1 MLMYSVRR
9 LITAVVILFGA
20 SFLIYNL
27 VAIAG
32 DPLEDLRVS
41 TSPNKEALIAQRIE
55 ALDLNTPAPL
65 RYFSWLGGVLGCFAG
80 KCDFGQNLAGTPVTQ
95 LLSNAVA
102 QTLTLV
108 VAATVLSILIGVSL
122 GIISALRQYSGLDY
136 TVTFASFLFFSLPS
150 FWIAVLLK
158 EFVAIG
164 FNDFLRDPV
173 ISIPTTLLIAVIA
186 GAFWYSAS
194 FGKQKTRY
202 LMGVLGFVLT
212 AGAIVFVST
221 TEWFSRPFL
230 GLPFII
236 PLGLAAALIFT
247 ILVSGLRNRRALSAG
262 LALVVVGA
270 AAYFPIQGLL
280 SQATLL
286 MLVLITLA
294 FMALGVAAGLIAG
307 GYDKGQGARVGMLTG
322 LTMALLI
329 IVDRFMQAWPAYV
342 ANGRIK
348 GRPIPTANA
357 STPNLQGDFWIL
369 STDTLTHILLPTI
382 ALTLI
387 SLASYS
393 RYSRASMLEIMNQ
406 DYIRTARAKG
416 VSERSVVMK
425 HAFRNALIP
434 LATII
439 AMDIGA
445 IIGGAAITERIFAFK
460 GMGTLFLDSL
470 AHTDPNPVM
479 GVFLLTG
486 IMALVFNL
494 VADLLYSAL
503 DPRVR
508 VKAS

>member
-9 LITAVVILFGA
+9 LITAVFILFGA

-32 DPLEDLRVS
+32 DPLEELRVS
-41 TSPNKEALIAQRIE
+41 TSPNKEALIAQRIA
-55 ALDLNTPAPL
+55 ALDLDTPAPL
-65 RYFSWLGGVLGCFAG
+65 RYFKWLGGVLGCFAG

-95 LLSNAVA
+95 LLSNAVY

-108 VAATVLSILIGVSL
+108 LAATILAILIGVCL
-122 GIISALRQYSGLDY
+122 GIVSALRQYSGLDY

-158 EFVAIG
+158 EFLAIG
-164 FNDFLRDPV
+164 FNDFLRNPV
-173 ISIPTTLLIAVIA
+173 VTIPTTLLISALA
-186 GAFWYSAS
+186 GLFWYAAS

-202 LMGVLGFVLT
+202 LMGLVGFTLT
-212 AGAIVFVST
+212 AGAIIFVSAT
-221 TEWFSRPFL
+221 HWFLTPFL
-230 GLPFII
+230 GIPFIL
-236 PLGLAAALIFT
+236 PLGLVAALTFT
-247 ILVSGLRNRRALSAG
+247 VLVSGLRNRRALGAG
-262 LALVVVGA
+262 LSMVVVGLV
-270 AAYFPIQGLL
+270 AYFPIQGLL
-280 SQATLL
+280 AQATLL
-286 MLVLITLA
+286 MVVIVTAA
-294 FMALGVAAGLIAG
+294 FMALGVILGLGWG

-322 LTMALLI
+322 LAMALLI
-329 IVDRFMQAWPAYV
+329 IADRFMQAWPSYL
-342 ANGRIK
+342 NSGRIK

-357 STPNLQGDFWIL
+357 STPNLQGDFWIHGI
-369 STDTLTHILLPTI
+369 DTMTHILLPTI

-460 GMGTLFLDSL
+460 GMGTLFLDAL
-470 AHTDPNPVM
+470 AQTDPNPVM

-486 IMALVFNL
+486 IMALTFNL

-508 VKAS
+508 VKA

>member
-9 LITAVVILFGA
+9 LITAVFILFGA

-32 DPLEDLRVS
+32 DPLEELRTS
-41 TSPNKEALIAQRIE
+41 ISPNKEALIAQRID
-55 ALDLNTPAPL
+55 ALDLDVPAPL
-65 RYFSWLGGVLGCFAG
+65 RYFTWLGGVLGCFAG

-95 LLSNAVA
+95 LLSNAVY

-164 FNDFLRDPV
+164 FNDFLRNPV
-173 ISIPTTLLIAVIA
+173 VTIPTTLLISVLA
-186 GAFWYSAS
+186 GLFWYSAS

-202 LMGVLGFVLT
+202 LMGLLGFVIT

-221 TEWFSRPFL
+221 TKWFLTPFL
-230 GLPFII
+230 GIPFML
-236 PLGLAAALIFT
+236 PLGLGAAIIFT
-247 ILVSGLRNRRALSAG
+247 ILVSGLRNRRALGAG
-262 LALVVVGA
+262 LTMVLVGL
-270 AAYFPIQGLL
+270 AAYFPLQDLL
-280 SQATLL
+280 DLATML
-286 MLVLITLA
+286 MVILIALA
-294 FMALGVAAGLIAG
+294 FMALGWVVGLLWG

-322 LTMALLI
+322 LIMALLI
-329 IVDRFMQAWPAYV
+329 IADRFMQAWPAYIS
-342 ANGRIK
+342 NSRIK

-369 STDTLTHILLPTI
+369 NTDTLTHILLPTI

-439 AMDIGA
+439 AMDIGG

-486 IMALVFNL
+486 ILALVFNL

-508 VKAS
+508 VKA

>member
-9 LITAVVILFGA
+9 LLVAVFILFGA

-32 DPLEDLRVS
+32 DPLEELRVS
-41 TSPNKEALIAQRIE
+41 IAPNKEALIAQRIE
-55 ALDLNTPAPL
+55 ALDLNTPAPI
-65 RYFSWLGGVLGCFAG
+65 RYFKWLGGVLGCFAG
-80 KCDFGQNLAGTPVTQ
+80 QCDFGQNLAGTPVTN
-95 LLSNAVA
+95 LLSNAIY

-108 VAATVLSILIGVSL
+108 VAATILSILIGISL
-122 GIISALRQYSGLDY
+122 GIVSALRQYSGLDY

-164 FNDFLRDPV
+164 FNNFLRDPV
-173 ISIPTTLLIAVIA
+173 ISIPLTLLISLIA
-186 GAFWYSAS
+186 GFFWYSAS
-194 FGKQKTRY
+194 FGKPKTRY
-202 LMGVLGFVLT
+202 LMGLTGFALT
-212 AGAIVFVST
+212 AGAIIFVSAT
-221 TEWFSRPFL
+221 GWFLTPFL
-230 GLPFII
+230 GLPFLLL
-236 PLGLAAALIFT
+236 LGLLTAFTTT
-247 ILVSGLRNRRALSAG
+247 ILVSGLRNRRALWTGLAMVL
-262 LALVVVGA
+262 LALVI
-270 AAYFPIQGLL
+270 YFPIQGLL
-280 SQATLL
+280 DQATFL
-286 MLVLITLA
+286 MLIIISLALVLLG
-294 FMALGVAAGLIAG
+294 LGVGYLAG
-307 GYDKGQGARVGMLTG
+307 GYDKGQNARVGLITG
-322 LTMALLI
+322 LVMGLLI
-329 IVDRFMQAWPAYV
+329 FADRFMQAWPDYIS
-342 ANGRIK
+342 NSRIK

-369 STDTLTHILLPTI
+369 GLDTMTHILLPTI

-425 HAFRNALIP
+425 HAFRNSLIP

-439 AMDIGA
+439 AMDIGG
-445 IIGGAAITERIFAFK
+445 IIGGAAVTERIFAFK

-479 GVFLLTG
+479 GVFLVTG
-486 IMALVFNL
+486 IMALIFNL

-508 VKAS
+508 VKA

>member
-9 LITAVVILFGA
+9 LITAVFILFGA

-32 DPLEDLRVS
+32 DPLEELRVS
-41 TSPNKEALIAQRIE
+41 TAPNKEALIAQRIA
-55 ALDLNTPAPL
+55 ALDLDTPAPL
-65 RYFSWLGGVLGCFAG
+65 RYFKWLGGVLGCFAG

-95 LLSNAVA
+95 LLSNAIY

-108 VAATVLSILIGVSL
+108 VAATILSILIGVSL
-122 GIISALRQYSGLDY
+122 GIVSALRQYSGLDY
-136 TVTFASFLFFSLPS
+136 TITFASFLFFSLPS

-164 FNDFLRDPV
+164 FNDFLRNP
-173 ISIPTTLLIAVIA
+173 SLTIPTTLIISLIA
-186 GAFWYSAS
+186 GLFWYAAS

-202 LMGVLGFVLT
+202 LMGLLGFAVT
-212 AGAIVFVST
+212 AGAIIFVSST
-221 TEWFSRPFL
+221 LWFRTPFL
-230 GLPFII
+230 GLPFIL
-236 PLGLAAALIFT
+236 PLGVAAAVIFT
-247 ILVSGLRNRRALSAG
+247 ILVSGLRNRRALAAG
-262 LALVVVGA
+262 LAMVVVGVV
-270 AAYFPIQGLL
+270 AYFPIQGLL
-280 SQATLL
+280 NQATFL
-286 MLVLITLA
+286 MTVVIAAA
-294 FMALGVAAGLIAG
+294 FMVLGVIAGYIAG
-307 GYDKGQGARVGMLTG
+307 GYDKGQGARVGLLTG
-322 LTMALLI
+322 LVMALLI
-329 IVDRFMQAWPAYV
+329 IADRFMQAWPSYI
-342 ANGRIK
+342 ANSRIK

-357 STPNLQGDFWIL
+357 STPNLQGDFWIMGI
-369 STDTLTHILLPTI
+369 DTMTHILLPTI

-416 VSERSVVMK
+416 VSERTVVMK

-439 AMDIGA
+439 AMDIGG

-460 GMGTLFLDSL
+460 GMGTLFLDAL
-470 AHTDPNPVM
+470 HMTDAAPVM
-479 GVFLLTG
+479 GVFLITG

-508 VKAS
+508 VKA

>member
-1 MLMYSVRR
+1 MFMYSVRR
-9 LITAVVILFGA
+9 LITAGFILFGA

-32 DPLEDLRVS
+32 DPLEELMVS
-41 TSPNKEALIAQRIE
+41 TSPNKEALIAQRIN
-55 ALDLNTPAPL
+55 ALDLDTPAPI
-65 RYFSWLGGVLGCFAG
+65 RYFKWLGGVLGCFAG

-95 LLSNAVA
+95 LLSNAIY

-108 VAATVLSILIGVSL
+108 VAATILAILIGVCL
-122 GIISALRQYSGLDY
+122 GIVSALRQYSGLDY

-158 EFVAIG
+158 EFIAIG
-164 FNDFLRDPV
+164 FNDFLRNPIV
-173 ISIPTTLLIAVIA
+173 TIPTTLLISVLA
-186 GAFWYSAS
+186 GLFWYSAS

-202 LMGVLGFVLT
+202 LMGLLGFVVT
-212 AGAIVFVST
+212 AGAIVFIST
-221 TEWFSRPFL
+221 TTWFLKPFL
-230 GLPFII
+230 GIPFML
-236 PLGLAAALIFT
+236 PLGVAAAVVFT
-247 ILVSGLRNRRALSAG
+247 ILVSGLRNRRALGAG
-262 LALVVVGA
+262 ISMVVVGL
-270 AAYFPIQGLL
+270 AAYFPIQDLL
-280 SQATLL
+280 SQATFL
-286 MLVLITLA
+286 MVVIVVAA
-294 FMALGVAAGLIAG
+294 FMALGVIAGMLWG

-322 LTMALLI
+322 LAMALLI
-329 IVDRFMQAWPAYV
+329 IADRFMQAWPDYIN
-342 ANGRIK
+342 NGRIK

-357 STPNLQGDFWIL
+357 ATPNLQGDFWIHGI
-369 STDTLTHILLPTI
+369 DVMTHILLPTI

-445 IIGGAAITERIFAFK
+445 IIGGAAVTERIFAFK

-470 AHTDPNPVM
+470 AQTDPNPVM
-479 GVFLLTG
+479 GVFLVTG
-486 IMALVFNL
+486 IMALLFNL

-508 VKAS
+508 VKA

>member
-1 MLMYSVRR
+1 MFMYSLRR
-9 LITAVVILFGA
+9 LITAVFILFGA

-32 DPLEDLRVS
+32 DPLEELRVS
-41 TSPNKEALIAQRIE
+41 TSPNKEALIAQRIN
-55 ALDLNTPAPL
+55 ALDLDTPAPI
-65 RYFSWLGGVLGCFAG
+65 RYFKWLGGVLGCFAG

-95 LLSNAVA
+95 LLSSAIV

-108 VAATVLSILIGVSL
+108 VAATILSILIGVSL
-122 GIISALRQYSGLDY
+122 GIVSALRQYSGLDY

-158 EFVAIG
+158 EFLAIG
-164 FNDFLRDPV
+164 FNDFLRNPV
-173 ISIPTTLLIAVIA
+173 VTLPTTLLISLIA
-186 GAFWYSAS
+186 GIFWYSAS

-202 LMGVLGFVLT
+202 LMGLLGFVVT
-212 AGAIVFVST
+212 AGAIIFVSAT
-221 TEWFSRPFL
+221 TWFLTPFL
-230 GLPFII
+230 GIPFML
-236 PLGLAAALIFT
+236 PLGVAAAVIFT
-247 ILVSGLRNRRALSAG
+247 ILVSGLRNRRALGAG
-262 LALVVVGA
+262 LSMVVVGLA
-270 AAYFPIQGLL
+270 VYFPIQELL
-280 SQATLL
+280 AQATLL
-286 MLVLITLA
+286 MVIIVMAA
-294 FMALGVAAGLIAG
+294 FMALGVIAGLIWG
-307 GYDKGQGARVGMLTG
+307 GYDKGQGTRVGLLTG
-322 LTMALLI
+322 LAMSLLI
-329 IVDRFMQAWPAYV
+329 IADRFMQAWPDYISNSRV
-342 ANGRIK
+342 K

-357 STPNLQGDFWIL
+357 STPNLQGDFWIQGI
-369 STDTLTHILLPTI
+369 DTMTHILLPTI

-439 AMDIGA
+439 AMDIGG

-479 GVFLLTG
+479 GVFLITG
-486 IMALVFNL
+486 IMALIFNL

-508 VKAS
+508 VKA

>member
-9 LITAVVILFGA
+9 LITAVFILFGA

-41 TSPNKEALIAQRIE
+41 TLPNKDALIAQRIA
-55 ALDLNTPAPL
+55 ALDLDTPAPI
-65 RYFSWLGGVLGCFAG
+65 RYFKWLGGVLGCFAG

-95 LLSNAVA
+95 LLSNAIY

-108 VAATVLSILIGVSL
+108 VAATILSILIGVSL
-122 GIISALRQYSGLDY
+122 GIVSALRQYSGLDY
-136 TVTFASFLFFSLPS
+136 TITFASFLFFSLPS

-164 FNDFLRDPV
+164 FNDFLRNPV
-173 ISIPTTLLIAVIA
+173 VTIPTTLLISVIA
-186 GAFWYSAS
+186 GFFWYAAS

-202 LMGVLGFVLT
+202 LMGLLGFAIT
-212 AGAIVFVST
+212 AGAIIFVST
-221 TEWFSRPFL
+221 TLWFRTPFL
-230 GLPFII
+230 GIPFIL
-236 PLGLAAALIFT
+236 PLGLLAAVVFT

-262 LALVVVGA
+262 IAMVVVGLI
-270 AAYFPIQGLL
+270 AYFPIQGLL
-280 SQATLL
+280 DQATFL
-286 MLVLITLA
+286 MVVIIAAA
-294 FMALGVAAGLIAG
+294 FMVLGVAAGYIAG
-307 GYDKGQGARVGMLTG
+307 GYDKGQGARVGLLTG
-322 LTMALLI
+322 LVMALLI
-329 IVDRFMQAWPAYV
+329 IADRFMQAWPDYIS
-342 ANGRIK
+342 NSRIK

-369 STDTLTHILLPTI
+369 GIDTMTHILLPTI

-416 VSERSVVMK
+416 VSERTVVMK

-439 AMDIGA
+439 AMDIGG

-460 GMGTLFLDSL
+460 GMGTLFLDAL
-470 AHTDPNPVM
+470 HMTDAAPVM
-479 GVFLLTG
+479 GVFLITG

-508 VKAS
+508 VKA

>member
-1 MLMYSVRR
+1 MFMYSVRR
-9 LITAVVILFGA
+9 LITAVFILFGA

-32 DPLEDLRVS
+32 DPLEELRTS
-41 TSPNKEALIAQRIE
+41 QSPNKDALIAQRI
-55 ALDLNTPAPL
+55 ALLDLDTPAPL
-65 RYFSWLGGVLGCFAG
+65 RYFKWMGGILGCFAG
-80 KCDFGQNLAGTPVTQ
+80 KCDFGSNIAGTPVTQ
-95 LLSNAVA
+95 LLSNAIL

-108 VAATVLSILIGVSL
+108 VASTILAILIGISL
-122 GIISALRQYSGLDY
+122 GIVSALRQYSGLDY
-136 TVTFASFLFFSLPS
+136 TITFLSFLFFSLPS

-158 EFVAIG
+158 EFLAIG
-164 FNDFLRDPV
+164 FNNFLRNPTV
-173 ISIPTTLLIAVIA
+173 TMPTTLIIAALA
-186 GAFWYSAS
+186 GLFWYSAS

-212 AGAIVFVST
+212 AGLIIFVSA
-221 TEWFSRPFL
+221 TEWLSNPFL
-230 GLPFII
+230 GIPFLL
-236 PLGLAAALIFT
+236 PLGVIAALLFT
-247 ILVSGLRNRRALSAG
+247 VLVSGMRNRRALGAG
-262 LALVVVGA
+262 LTMVVVGLA
-270 AAYFPIQGLL
+270 IYFPIQGLL
-280 SQATLL
+280 NQATFLMVVIIAVAM
-286 MLVLITLA
+286 MLV
-294 FMALGVAAGLIAG
+294 GWVAGLLWG
-307 GYDKGQGARVGMLTG
+307 GYDKGQGARVGMLSG
-322 LTMALLI
+322 LAMALLI
-329 IVDRFMQAWPAYV
+329 IVDRFMQAWPDYV
-342 ANGRIK
+342 GNSRIK

-369 STDTLTHILLPTI
+369 STDTLTHILLPTV

-387 SLASYS
+387 SLAAYS

-416 VSERSVVMK
+416 VSERTVVMK

-439 AMDIGA
+439 AMDIGS

-479 GVFLLTG
+479 GVFLVTG

-508 VKAS
+508 VKA